1 MKNVSLF
8 VICCLFICWACQP
21 AAPDE
26 NPSSGSN
33 DTETVANPAAPG
45 FNATASD
52 ERAVAIADE
61 VMEAMGGRRA
71 WDTTRYLH
79 WNFFGARRLLW
90 DKEKGRVRI
99 EVPQEEAVYLVNIND
114 NSGKVMRQGAL
125 VEHPDSLAKYVERG
139 KRIWI
144 NDAYWLVMP
153 YKLKDSGVALKYHGE
168 DTTQTGAPADV
179 LELSFE
185 NVGVTPQNKYHVYVD
200 KDSRLITQWAFFRN
214 ASDPE
219 PAFIT
224 PWADYQQHGG
234 ILLSGDRGERQL
246 TDIQVY
252 QEVPD
257 QAFNAFDPVDYGR
270 LN

>member
-1 MKNVSLF
+1 
-8 VICCLFICWACQP
+8 
-21 AAPDE
+21 
-26 NPSSGSN
+26 
-33 DTETVANPAAPG
+33 
-45 FNATASD
+45 
-52 ERAVAIADE
+52 
-61 VMEAMGGRRA
+61 MEAMGGRRA

-257 QAFNAFDPVDYGR
+257 QAFNAFDPVDYER